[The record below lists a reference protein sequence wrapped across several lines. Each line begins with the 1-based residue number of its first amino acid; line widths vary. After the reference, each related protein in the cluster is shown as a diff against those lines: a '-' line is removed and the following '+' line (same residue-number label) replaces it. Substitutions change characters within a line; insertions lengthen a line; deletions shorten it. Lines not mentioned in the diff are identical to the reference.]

1 MMTHGVVT
9 SMVTPFSTHPDGS
22 GSETI
27 LIDEKAWRSAVA
39 FQRDSG
45 TPAIGVAGWFG
56 EGPTLS
62 RKERQRLVALA
73 AEMAGPMRVYADIS
87 SNDTA
92 RAETYAMDAAA
103 AGADAVIVVTPSY
116 SRPNIAGVRRH
127 VERVTLAVD
136 LPVYVEIDAARTR
149 CCLTAREI
157 AKLARI
163 DGVAGIVDHSTN
175 PLAVECLSGI
185 GKPALFLAASEST
198 CVASAIFGADGF
210 YSGIANLVP
219 TDILR
224 MHAACRDDDFDRARA
239 IHERLLPLILAVE
252 EYGVAALKY
261 AMLLRRGVEKTLRL
275 PLVPLDRRAE
285 IRVEEAL
292 ASLTSAEL
300 EESGPVRHSA
310 LSGIGRLGGAGLH
323 GIRSA

>member
-1 MMTHGVVT
+1 
-9 SMVTPFSTHPDGS
+9 MVTPFSVQPDGS
-22 GSETI
+22 GRESN
-27 LIDEKAWRSAVA
+27 LVDEKAWRSAVA

-45 TPAIGVAGWFG
+45 IPAIGVAGWIG

-62 RKERQRLVALA
+62 RRERQRLVALA

-116 SRPNIAGVRRH
+116 SRPHVAGVRRH

-157 AKLARI
+157 SKLARI
-163 DGVAGIVDHSTN
+163 DGVAGLIEHSAN

-185 GKPALFLAASEST
+185 GKPALFLAASEPS

-210 YSGIANLVP
+210 FSAIANLAP
-219 TDILR
+219 TDVLG
-224 MHAACRDDDFDRARA
+224 MHAACRADDFGEARA

-261 AMLLRRGVEKTLRL
+261 AMLLRRGFEKNLRL
-275 PLVPLDRRAE
+275 PLVPLDRHAE
-285 IRVEEAL
+285 TRVEDAL
-292 ASLTSAEL
+292 ASLTRAEL
-300 EESGPVRHSA
+300 EESGSATHSA
-310 LSGIGRLGGAGLH
+310 LSGAGRFKRAERQGAG
-323 GIRSA
+323 SA